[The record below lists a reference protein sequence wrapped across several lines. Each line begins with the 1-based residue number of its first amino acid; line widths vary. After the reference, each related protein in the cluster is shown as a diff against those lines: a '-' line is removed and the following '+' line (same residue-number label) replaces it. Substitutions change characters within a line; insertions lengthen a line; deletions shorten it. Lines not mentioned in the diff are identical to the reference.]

1 MRAVDAV
8 STFLPISLTYMLYWH
23 IHNLKVHMQA
33 VSPGGDVLATG
44 GRKGSLHLWQLQ
56 DNLDADPARSHLQAS
71 ILVEDA
77 EVCFP
82 LLRPWS

>member
-1 MRAVDAV
+1 M
-8 STFLPISLTYMLYWH
+8 T
-23 IHNLKVHMQA
+23 NLKVHMQA
-33 VSPGGDVLATG
+33 VSPDGRLLATG

-77 EVCFP
+77 EVSFQ
-82 LLRPWS
+82 LLKPWS